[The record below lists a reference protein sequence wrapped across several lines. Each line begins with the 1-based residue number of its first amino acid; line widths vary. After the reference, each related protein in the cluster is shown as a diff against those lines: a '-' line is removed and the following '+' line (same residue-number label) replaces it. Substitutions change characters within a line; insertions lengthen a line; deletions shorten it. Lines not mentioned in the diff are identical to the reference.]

1 MDGSGLPAAMTR
13 LVNELAS
20 LPGIGEKNA
29 VRLAFHIVFKT
40 PKDKALR
47 LSEAV
52 LLAREQISVCET
64 CFHFSS
70 GRKCSICN
78 FAGRDFSTVCVVEQP
93 LDLIAIE
100 KSGGYKGVYHVLH
113 GFISPIDGI
122 GPEDLKLREF
132 IKRLHGDRRIKEV
145 VLATSSRIES
155 VATSNFIAEILKKR
169 ANKLGI
175 KIYRLSHGIPAGSDI
190 EHLDQTTL
198 RNAIADRKE
207 I

>member
-1 MDGSGLPAAMTR
+1 MDGSGLPAAMRR
-13 LVNELAS
+13 LVSELAS

-29 VRLAFHIVFKT
+29 IRLAFHIIFKT
-40 PKDKALR
+40 SKDKALR
-47 LSEAV
+47 LSQAV
-52 LLAREQISVCET
+52 RLARDEICVCET

-70 GRKCSICN
+70 GGKCSICDS
-78 FAGRDFSTVCVVEQP
+78 AGRDFSTVCVIEQP

-100 KSGGYKGVYHVLH
+100 QSGGYKGVYHVLH

-132 IKRLHGDRRIKEV
+132 IKRLQSDSRIKEV
-145 VLATSSRIES
+145 ILATSSRIES

-169 ANKLGI
+169 ADKFGI
-175 KIYRLSHGIPAGSDI
+175 KIYRISQGIPAGSDI